1 MTHAIKTLQKE
12 KELLEKR
19 IHESEWVK
27 YPAAKKVR
35 DRKLNQ
41 INYAL
46 NLLTN
51 QQFMIMIKAKELEN
65 AGIIFEEAAEVIE
78 KASNIDS

>member
-1 MTHAIKTLQKE
+1 MTHAIETLQKE
-12 KELLEKR
+12 RDLLEKC
-19 IHESEWVK
+19 IHEGDWSK
-27 YPAAKKVR
+27 YPTAKQDR

-51 QQFMIMIKAKELEN
+51 QQFMVMIKAKELEN